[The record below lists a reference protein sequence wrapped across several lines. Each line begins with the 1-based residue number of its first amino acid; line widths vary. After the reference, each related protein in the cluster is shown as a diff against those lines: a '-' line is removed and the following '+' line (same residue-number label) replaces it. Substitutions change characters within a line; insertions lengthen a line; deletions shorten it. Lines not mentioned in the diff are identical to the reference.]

1 MSYNLVKTFME
12 SEIIQGS
19 CLRMKKN
26 DSFSSFTE
34 KAETLKKQPL
44 RFSQNWVCLPSG
56 CRVPQAKLEAGCW
69 GAVALGT
76 GGGLHRGL
84 ALLGG
89 FRRRV
94 LCTPEKTG
102 G

>member
-1 MSYNLVKTFME
+1 ME

-34 KAETLKKQPL
+34 KAETLKKQPS

-102 G
+102 R